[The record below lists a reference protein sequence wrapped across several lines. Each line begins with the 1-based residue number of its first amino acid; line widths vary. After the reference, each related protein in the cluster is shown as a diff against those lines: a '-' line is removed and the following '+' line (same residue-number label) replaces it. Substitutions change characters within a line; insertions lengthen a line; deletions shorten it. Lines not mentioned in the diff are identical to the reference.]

1 MNTQHEVEE
10 RDRQHAGDHGPERLL
25 AGIQATERQLAAL
38 EATRAGA
45 RGVTVDSA
53 PGLVEFERNRL
64 ALFARHGFEGES
76 RWVTDAEGRTTYAI
90 GRGGGPCP
98 TVLVHGGLSQAGEWF
113 SLAGL
118 IPGHVI
124 VPDRP
129 GCGLSYPIDY
139 RKVADFRQAAVAWL
153 LDFLDGIDADQVDL
167 VGNSMGS
174 FFAMAFA
181 IAHPHRVRRLVLVG
195 APVGL
200 GEMRAPLFMRLWGLP
215 ITGPLIS
222 KLKITDPEKLRKQ
235 VYPLLVAHPETVPL
249 DFLELDIAQA
259 TLPGVGRTSYTLL
272 RALSTWRGMRPELIL
287 RDEMGQLP
295 TPTLFVW
302 GDADAF
308 VPSSVGREV
317 AATMPDARIEVLPDT
332 GHLPHV
338 EQPETVA
345 GAINGFLVH
354 WRTA

>member
-1 MNTQHEVEE
+1 MDPQHDVENG
-10 RDRQHAGDHGPERLL
+10 RERLL
-25 AGIQATERQLAAL
+25 AGIQATERRLAAL
-38 EATRAGA
+38 EATEGGA
-45 RGVTVDSA
+45 HRVTVNSA
-53 PGLVEFERNRL
+53 PGLAEFERNRL
-64 ALFARHGFEGES
+64 ALFARRGFDGES
-76 RWVTDAEGRTTYAI
+76 RLVTDAEGNSTYVI
-90 GRGGGPCP
+90 GRGTDPCP

-139 RKVADFRQAAVAWL
+139 RKIADFRQAAVAWL
-153 LDFLDGIDADQVDL
+153 LDLLDGIGADQVDL

-181 IAHPHRVRRLVLVG
+181 IAHPRRVRRLVLVG
-195 APVGL
+195 APLGL
-200 GEMRAPLFMRLWGLP
+200 GDMRAPLFMRLWGLP

-222 KLKITDPEKLRKQ
+222 KLTFSDPEKLRKQ

-259 TLPGVGRTSYTLL
+259 KIPGVGRTSYTML
-272 RALSTWRGMRPELIL
+272 RALITWRGMRPELIL
-287 RDEMGQLP
+287 REEMTRLP

-308 VPSSVGREV
+308 VSPSVGREV
-317 AATMPDARIEVLPDT
+317 AAAMPDARIEVLPDT
-332 GHLPHV
+332 GHLPHI
-338 EQPETVA
+338 ERPEAVA
-345 GAINGFLVH
+345 GAINGFLV
-354 WRTA
+354 R

>member
-1 MNTQHEVEE
+1 MKRQHEVEE
-10 RDRQHAGDHGPERLL
+10 RDRPRAGDHGRESLL
-25 AGIQATERQLAAL
+25 AGIQATERRLAAL
-38 EATRAGA
+38 EAGETGA
-45 RGVTVDSA
+45 NRVMVESA
-53 PGLVEFERNRL
+53 PELAEFERKRL
-64 ALFARHGFEGES
+64 ALFAQHGFEGES
-76 RWVTDAEGRTTYAI
+76 RWVADAEGRTTYAI
-90 GRGGGPCP
+90 GRGGGRCP

-129 GCGLSYPIDY
+129 GCGLSYPVDY
-139 RKVADFRQAAVAWL
+139 RRVADFRQAAVAWL
-153 LDFLDGIDADQVDL
+153 LDLLDSIDADQVDL

-195 APVGL
+195 APVGR

-222 KLKITDPEKLRKQ
+222 KLKITDPEKLRRQ

-249 DFLELDIAQA
+249 DFLALDIAQA
-259 TLPGVGRTSYTLL
+259 TIPGVGRTSYTML

-287 RDEMGQLP
+287 RDEVGQLP

-308 VPSSVGREV
+308 LPPSVGREV

-338 EQPETVA
+338 ERPEVVA
-345 GAINGFLVH
+345 GAMNGFLEH
-354 WRTA
+354 KRTA

>member
-1 MNTQHEVEE
+1 MDTQHQVEE
-10 RDRQHAGDHGPERLL
+10 RDRRRAGDDGRERLL

-38 EATRAGA
+38 EAPEARAH
-45 RGVTVDSA
+45 GVSVDTA
-53 PGLVEFERNRL
+53 PELAEFERKRL
-64 ALFARHGFEGES
+64 ALFARHGFSGES
-76 RWVTDAEGRTTYAI
+76 RWVSDTEGRNTYVI

-118 IPGHVI
+118 VPGHVI

-139 RKVADFRQAAVAWL
+139 RKVADFRQDAVAWL
-153 LDFLDGIDADQVDL
+153 RDLLDGIDADQVDL

-200 GEMRAPLFMRLWGLP
+200 GDMRAPLFMRLWALP

-222 KLKITDPEKLRKQ
+222 KLKITDPEKLRRQ
-235 VYPLLVAHPETVPL
+235 VYPLLVAHPEAVPL
-249 DFLELDIAQA
+249 DFLELDVAQA
-259 TLPGVGRTSYTLL
+259 TIPGVGRTSYTGL
-272 RALSTWRGMRPELIL
+272 RALSTWRGIRPELIL

-308 VPSSVGREV
+308 VPPSVGREV

-338 EQPETVA
+338 ERPETVA
-345 GAINGFLVH
+345 GVINGFLGH
-354 WRTA
+354 

>member
-10 RDRQHAGDHGPERLL
+10 QSWRHAGDHGRERLL
-25 AGIQATERQLAAL
+25 AGIQATERQLVAL
-38 EATRAGA
+38 EATQGGA
-45 RGVTVDSA
+45 HGVTVDSA
-53 PGLVEFERNRL
+53 PGQVEFERNRL

-76 RWVTDAEGRTTYAI
+76 RWVTDAEGKSTYVI
-90 GRGGGPCP
+90 GRGKGPCP
-98 TVLVHGGLSQAGEWF
+98 TVLVHGGMSQAGEWF

-153 LDFLDGIDADQVDL
+153 VDLLDGLNADQVDL
-167 VGNSMGS
+167 VGNSTGS

-181 IAHPHRVRRLVLVG
+181 IAHPRRVRRLVLVG

-200 GEMRAPLFMRLWGLP
+200 ADMRAPLFMRLWGLP

-235 VYPLLVAHPETVPL
+235 VYPLLVTHPETVPL
-249 DFLELDIAQA
+249 DFLALDIAQA
-259 TLPGVGRTSYTLL
+259 RIPGVGRTSYTML

-308 VPSSVGREV
+308 VSPSVGREV

-338 EQPETVA
+338 ERPETVA
-345 GAINGFLVH
+345 GAINGFLVQ
-354 WRTA
+354 